1 MTIFRVLWLSLK
13 DVFDELFT
21 LIGLNLIWVM
31 ISAPLILL
39 AAFLISVDAI
49 VLGTVAALLAMLC
62 VAPSNAGLLVV
73 AQRVT
78 EGRVI
83 GWRLF
88 FEGFRQYLQ
97 LSWQVYG
104 LWMLGLILI
113 GSNLVFYGDIASKL
127 AALVGGDIAS
137 ILGTFVR
144 IVLIYLLI
152 VWFGLLIYIGPLMVL
167 QTDKRIR
174 VIARNAFLMVF
185 GRPIFTLITLLL
197 MGLLGVVLGRFVPL
211 LPLLLTFSLLA
222 IWSFR
227 ATSALIAEAE
237 ARRAAL
243 EERSSTVVSNPAS
256 HEKGRGGQVRPR
268 D

>member
-21 LIGLNLIWVM
+21 LIGINLIWTV
-31 ISAPLILL
+31 ISAPLMLI
-39 AAFLISVDAI
+39 AFFLISMNAT
-49 VLGTVAALLAMLC
+49 VLGVVAALLAVLC
-62 VAPSNAGLLVV
+62 VAPSNAGLYVV
-73 AQRVT
+73 AQRVS

-88 FEGFRQYLQ
+88 FEGFRQYLR

-104 LWMLGLILI
+104 LWALGLILI
-113 GSNLVFYGDIASKL
+113 GSNLVFYRDIAS
-127 AALVGGDIAS
+127 
-137 ILGTFVR
+137 TFSTLVR
-144 IVLIYLLI
+144 ILLIYLLI

-167 QTDKRIR
+167 QTDKRLR

-185 GRPIFTLITLLL
+185 GRPIFTLVTLLL
-197 MGLLGVVLGRFVPL
+197 MALIGGVLGWFVPL

-222 IWSFR
+222 LWSFR

-243 EERSSTVVSNPAS
+243 EERSAAAAANPAAT
-256 HEKGRGGQVRPR
+256 EKGRGGQVRPR